1 MKLTPLD
8 IHHKEFRRS
17 IRGYNEEEV
26 DVFLDQV
33 AEDFERLFKENIDLK
48 EQVESMQEKVKQYEG
63 VESTLQKALFTAQR
77 AADEVQSNAE
87 KESELIIKDAELK
100 SKEIIQ
106 NIIADKQKLKD
117 ELERLRER
125 ENEFRHQFK
134 DMLKDYLKAVDEQ
147 AKEDE
152 ETVEPQE
159 EPAAEVETVEPPQSQ
174 PEPPKAEEEP
184 RRLEAQPPIVA
195 APEPQPVEPTVPP
208 KIDTVADAIRE
219 AQSVSDQEPAVA
231 PPVLSEPAPLDQLTT
246 FGDFGMR
253 APDVGSPREANPAD
267 EPSAPGLLG
276 PAEPAGTELK
286 VMLDE
291 PAFGMPSI
299 PQPQGLPEVV
309 SSFFDDDLGVD
320 EEERQ
325 AKPSS
330 EPSAPAEYLQTRPM
344 GSGDGRPSE
353 SE

>member
-1 MKLTPLD
+1 
-8 IHHKEFRRS
+8 
-17 IRGYNEEEV
+17 
-26 DVFLDQV
+26 
-33 AEDFERLFKENIDLK
+33 
-48 EQVESMQEKVKQYEG
+48 MQEKVKQYEG

-117 ELERLRER
+117 ELERLKER
-125 ENEFRHQFK
+125 ENQFRHQFK
-134 DMLKDYLKAVDEQ
+134 DMLKDYLKTVDEQ

-152 ETVEPQE
+152 ETPAPQE
-159 EPAAEVETVEPPQSQ
+159 EPAAEVETVEPTQSQ

-208 KIDTVADAIRE
+208 KIDSVADAIRE

-231 PPVLSEPAPLDQLTT
+231 PPVVSEPAPLDQVAT

-267 EPSAPGLLG
+267 EQSAPGLLG
-276 PAEPAGTELK
+276 SAEAAGTELK

-291 PAFGMPSI
+291 PETAFGLPSI

-320 EEERQ
+320 EEEKQ

-330 EPSAPAEYLQTRPM
+330 EPSAPVDYLQPRVTDPGDDR
-344 GSGDGRPSE
+344 SGGLE
-353 SE
+353 